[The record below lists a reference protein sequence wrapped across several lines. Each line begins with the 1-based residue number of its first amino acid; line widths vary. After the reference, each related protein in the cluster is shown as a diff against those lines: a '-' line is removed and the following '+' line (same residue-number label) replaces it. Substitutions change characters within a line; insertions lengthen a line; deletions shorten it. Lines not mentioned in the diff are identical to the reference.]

1 MKIRT
6 QGNQLI
12 DMTEKE
18 TTTVL
23 TPTGSYQ
30 ILAHTKDKKKGTI
43 LGEDATADFINCV
56 VFGRSAEFA
65 EKYFRKGLKITIEG
79 RIQTRS
85 YTNRDGQKVYTT
97 EVVVEEQ
104 EFAESKGS
112 GSGSSQHNVP
122 QQSPDVGPDGFMNI
136 PDGIEEELP
145 FS

>member
-43 LGEDATADFINCV
+43 LGEYSTEQRLF
-56 VFGRSAEFA
+56 VFSVPYRLQLGIQKRS
-65 EKYFRKGLKITIEG
+65 KSLKCHQMQ
-79 RIQTRS
+79 R
-85 YTNRDGQKVYTT
+85 
-97 EVVVEEQ
+97 
-104 EFAESKGS
+104 
-112 GSGSSQHNVP
+112 
-122 QQSPDVGPDGFMNI
+122 
-136 PDGIEEELP
+136 
-145 FS
+145 

>member
-43 LGEDATADFINCV
+43 LGEYSTEPKAV
-56 VFGRSAEFA
+56 RVPV
-65 EKYFRKGLKITIEG
+65 
-79 RIQTRS
+79 S
-85 YTNRDGQKVYTT
+85 YTHLDRKRGERMKLQTISLVISIIALVLAIAK
-97 EVVVEEQ
+97 
-104 EFAESKGS
+104 AAG
-112 GSGSSQHNVP
+112 
-122 QQSPDVGPDGFMNI
+122 
-136 PDGIEEELP
+136 
-145 FS
+145 